1 MDSSMLAIGL
11 GAVIGLVLALT
22 GAGAGVL
29 AIPLLVFGLHLPLQQ
44 AGPVGLL
51 AVGLA
56 AALGA
61 VLGLRQR
68 IVRYRAAAL
77 IGAAGMLV
85 APLGVFLAQRLPNRP
100 LLAAFATVLLY
111 TACRL
116 LRQPAAKELHRARVP
131 CQVNN
136 TDDRLTWTRPC
147 ARALAGTGLI
157 SGFLSGLLGVGG
169 GFVIVPAL
177 TRYTDLEIR
186 SVQATSLAVIALVSI
201 SGVSAAAWNG
211 SLNWTVAMPF
221 GSGAVLALLAGRQIA
236 KRLNTQRLQQAFAWF
251 TLLIALVMLAR
262 ATGLIFA

>member
-1 MDSSMLAIGL
+1 
-11 GAVIGLVLALT
+11 
-22 GAGAGVL
+22 
-29 AIPLLVFGLHLPLQQ
+29 
-44 AGPVGLL
+44 
-51 AVGLA
+51 
-56 AALGA
+56 
-61 VLGLRQR
+61 
-68 IVRYRAAAL
+68 
-77 IGAAGMLV
+77 
-85 APLGVFLAQRLPNRP
+85 
-100 LLAAFATVLLY
+100 
-111 TACRL
+111 
-116 LRQPAAKELHRARVP
+116 
-131 CQVNN
+131 
-136 TDDRLTWTRPC
+136 
-147 ARALAGTGLI
+147 LAGTGLI